1 MENIIIYG
9 SKYGSSQKY
18 AEELSARTKIPAV
31 NFQSMPQLSDKKKI
45 IYIGGLYAGTVTG
58 LANTFRGFNLKD
70 NQRLIIVTVGLSD
83 PAEPE
88 NRSNIRGSLKKQ
100 LGDEL
105 FEKAKI
111 FHLRGAVDYTKL
123 SFTHRTLMS
132 LLYKAL
138 HKTPEEKLNSQNRII
153 VETYGKQADYI
164 NFRALEPIIFEI
176 KKESLIKSFLCRAE
190 SF

>member
-1 MENIIIYG
+1 MDNIIIYG
-9 SKYGSSQKY
+9 SKYGSAQKY
-18 AEELSARTKIPAV
+18 AEELSKQTQIQAI
-31 NFQSMPQLSDKKKI
+31 NFQTSPNLSNKQKI
-45 IYIGGLYAGTVTG
+45 IYIGGIYAGNVTG
-58 LANTFRGFNLKD
+58 LENTFRGFDLKE
-70 NQRLIIVTVGLSD
+70 NQRLIVVTVGLSD
-83 PAEPE
+83 PSEQE
-88 NRSNIRGSLKKQ
+88 NRSNIRDSLKKQ
-100 LGDEL
+100 LGNEL

-111 FHLRGAVDYTKL
+111 FHLRGAIDYTKL

-138 HKTPEEKLNSQNRII
+138 HKTPEKKLTSQNRTII
-153 VETYGKQADYI
+153 ETYGKQVDYT